1 MVKQRSQWYHTFG
14 AHQRRSPHPL
24 ETYEKPSLRE
34 CSYFADSQR
43 RRRFEKD
50 GRRHA
55 YFFGVA
61 FFAVAFF
68 AGAFLGLMALATD

>member
-1 MVKQRSQWYHTFG
+1 VVSHIRSSSTPFATFPRG
-14 AHQRRSPHPL
+14 LRKAF
-24 ETYEKPSLRE
+24 LRE

-43 RRRFEKD
+43 RRRFEKE
-50 GRRHA
+50 GRRRA

-61 FFAVAFF
+61 FLAVAFF